1 MSMVDRDLV
10 AEERAAR
17 QAAGYGAARRSGMDA
32 GTRRLALIAGGIG
45 GLLVAMVGG
54 WSLLGHRPAGIPLI
68 APLPGPVRVKPADP
82 GGMQLMA
89 GQVAQTNG
97 PAAQALAPGP
107 EAPAPEALQAEV
119 DAARKADAPPAPP
132 PAASSVPA
140 AATQAPAT
148 AVPAATVSTAPVDT
162 VSRPLV
168 AVPPAAVGDDSPDVA
183 PEIAPG
189 VASTPSTAPA
199 VGAAPDAAP
208 AEAAPPAVAGGHAVQ
223 LAALDSEAAAHAEW
237 SKLARQAPSLFGDRA
252 PVIVHISRNGRQFY
266 RLRTGGFA
274 SVADATAF
282 CGRARAL
289 GIACTLADF

>member
-17 QAAGYGAARRSGMDA
+17 QTAGHGAARHSGMDA

-45 GLLVAMVGG
+45 ALLVAMVGG
-54 WSLLGHRPAGIPLI
+54 WSMLGHRPAGIPLI
-68 APLPGPVRVKPADP
+68 APPPGPVRVKPADP
-82 GGMQLMA
+82 GGMQLTA

-119 DAARKADAPPAPP
+119 DAARKADAPA
-132 PAASSVPA
+132 PAASRVLASAIPAPA
-140 AATQAPAT
+140 AAAP
-148 AVPAATVSTAPVDT
+148 VATVAAPLAGT
-162 VSRPLV
+162 VSRPAV
-168 AVPPAAVGDDSPDVA
+168 TVPPAVAGGD
-183 PEIAPG
+183 
-189 VASTPSTAPA
+189 
-199 VGAAPDAAP
+199 APDAATSIAPTRSAVPDTVP
-208 AEAAPPAVAGGHAVQ
+208 AEVAPQADAGGHAVQ
-223 LAALDSEAAAHAEW
+223 LAALDSEAAARAEW
-237 SKLARQAPSLFGDRA
+237 SRLARQAPSLFGNRA

-274 SVADATAF
+274 SVADVTAF

-289 GIACTLADF
+289 GIACTPADF